1 MFNTNL
7 KLPDPA
13 GPTMWIKVIGNIIL
27 VNDLHAHHLAAPRRV
42 CKPLFKKLCTNSL
55 IHNSNPKLIE
65 THLVKV
71 KFEFLQVQ
79 AAPPLH
85 LWTDQNASPFHLN
98 WPERF
103 ASSSEADQNFGCYS
117 ASQSTELDHVTKAT
131 PSPKSI
137 FCCVCSDHTNLYC
150 CGKDS
155 PQSWNG
161 MNLLFD
167 NINVSVFFFFF

>member
-27 VNDLHAHHLAAPRRV
+27 VNDLHAHPLAAPRRV
-42 CKPLFKKLCTNSL
+42 CKSLFKKLCTNSL

-85 LWTDQNASPFHLN
+85 LWTDQNASPLHLKLI
-98 WPERF
+98 RTSV
-103 ASSSEADQNFGCYS
+103 AIVLHSRQN
-117 ASQSTELDHVTKAT
+117 STT
-131 PSPKSI
+131 SPKQHHLQNPFSVVCAVIILI
-137 FCCVCSDHTNLYC
+137 FIAVEKILPKVGTVWIYSLT
-150 CGKDS
+150 
-155 PQSWNG
+155 
-161 MNLLFD
+161 
-167 NINVSVFFFFF
+167 I